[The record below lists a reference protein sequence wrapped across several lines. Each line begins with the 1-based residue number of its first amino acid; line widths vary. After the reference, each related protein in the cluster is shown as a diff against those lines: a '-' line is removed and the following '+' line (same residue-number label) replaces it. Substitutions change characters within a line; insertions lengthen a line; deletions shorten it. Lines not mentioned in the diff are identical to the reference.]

1 MCTEKI
7 QHEIEGEIVEG
18 EIADQHVVNTG
29 RKVLNQG
36 EIVNCLQQYK
46 EFYYLCL
53 FVLIILREFFKDVV
67 MDGY

>member
-29 RKVLNQG
+29 RKVLNQR

>member
-29 RKVLNQG
+29 RKVLNQR

-53 FVLIILREFFKDVV
+53 FVLIILREFFKDV
-67 MDGY
+67 